1 MHIRALT
8 TVLAARWERLKNTQG
23 GDAGQTSAELAVIA
37 GVVIAIAI
45 AVVAA
50 IKTFTDSKIPLI
62 DG

>member
-8 TVLAARWERLKNTQG
+8 TVLAASWERLKKG

-45 AVVAA
+45 GVVAA
-50 IKTFTDSKIPLI
+50 IKTFTDAKIPLI
-62 DG
+62 SG

>member
-1 MHIRALT
+1 MYIRALT
-8 TVLAARWERLKNTQG
+8 TVLAARWERLKNA

-50 IKTFTDSKIPLI
+50 IKTFTDAKLPLI
-62 DG
+62 SG

>member
-8 TVLAARWERLKNTQG
+8 TVLAARWERLKNAPR
-23 GDAGQTSAELAVIA
+23 DAGQTSAELAVIA

-50 IKTFTDSKIPLI
+50 IKTFTDAKIPLI
-62 DG
+62 SG

>member
-8 TVLAARWERLKNTQG
+8 TFLAARVERLKNA

-50 IKTFTDSKIPLI
+50 IKTFTDAKIPLI
-62 DG
+62 SG

>member
-8 TVLAARWERLKNTQG
+8 TVLAARWERLKKA

-50 IKTFTDSKIPLI
+50 IKTFTDTKIPLI
-62 DG
+62 SG

>member
-8 TVLAARWERLKNTQG
+8 TFLAARVERLKAAPR
-23 GDAGQTSAELAVIA
+23 DAGQTSAELAVIA

-50 IKTFTDSKIPLI
+50 IKTFTDAKIPLI
-62 DG
+62 SG